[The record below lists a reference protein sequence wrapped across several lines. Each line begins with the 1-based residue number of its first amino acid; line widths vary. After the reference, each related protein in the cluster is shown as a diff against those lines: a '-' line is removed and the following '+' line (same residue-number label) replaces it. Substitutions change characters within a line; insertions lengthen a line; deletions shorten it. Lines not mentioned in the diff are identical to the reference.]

1 MKNSDPSDG
10 IIMAVLSE
18 AGIDLTKE
26 MLFGSDETV
35 TSYQIMDIAEQMD
48 NWTETLAQKGL
59 TVSYEGAKFGYVTMT
74 GGGETSILMVME
86 YTAT

>member
-1 MKNSDPSDG
+1 
-10 IIMAVLSE
+10 MAVLSE

-59 TVSYEGAKFGYVTMT
+59 TVSYEGAKFGCVTMT
-74 GGGETSILMVME
+74 GDGETSILMVME

>member
-1 MKNSDPSDG
+1 
-10 IIMAVLSE
+10 MAVLGE

-74 GGGETSILMVME
+74 GGGETAILMVME